1 MNRNIVLNI
10 IYKEMY
16 KNVNTKY
23 EDMDIFCLNITKMS
37 SCAETLDFKSNFSK
51 NRGGPSEI
59 EFNVYSNRIM
69 SEHMK

>member
-51 NRGGPSEI
+51 IGVVQVKLSLTCTQI
-59 EFNVYSNRIM
+59 ESCLNI
-69 SEHMK
+69 